1 MRPMAP
7 RPHHTEDATALT
19 SGAIEQ
25 TQMEGIREILRQG
38 TGMHADADPKR
49 RFMHALA
56 NAALEQ
62 NDKVGIHMLSASL
75 CQSRKR

>member
-1 MRPMAP
+1 
-7 RPHHTEDATALT
+7 
-19 SGAIEQ
+19 
-25 TQMEGIREILRQG
+25 MEGIREILRQG

-62 NDKVGIHMLSASL
+62 NDKVGIRMLPASL
-75 CQSRKR
+75 CQPVNGRPVSHATFFCAHVISQRGG